1 MKVIEYLHSKL
12 RLEKLHMTLIDP
24 EKQGPEECGD
34 IANAAYRAG
43 TDAIMVGGST
53 GISYDNLDESI
64 TAMITKVPIPI
75 IQFPS
80 HSEALSPN
88 ADAIYFMSL
97 LNSKDTRYIIGE
109 QANAAPYLR
118 NMDVETISMGY
129 VIVEPGMK
137 VAEMGGAE
145 PLKREALESAV
156 GFGLAAEFLGME
168 LFYLEAGSGAPE
180 PVPAN
185 MVSAVANKLSIPL
198 IVGGGIREPEA
209 AQKIAAAGAD
219 ILVTGTVVEE
229 NHDVEYVLREIVK
242 AIKGKGRTHRF

>member
-24 EKQGPEECGD
+24 DKQGPDECAE

-53 GISYDNLDESI
+53 GISFDNLDRSI
-64 TAMITKVPIPI
+64 TSMITRVPIPI

-80 HSEALSPN
+80 HSQALSPN

-109 QANAAPYLR
+109 QMNAAPHLR

-145 PLKREALESAV
+145 PLKREALDSAV
-156 GFGLAAEFLGME
+156 GYGLAAEFLGME
-168 LFYLEAGSGAPE
+168 LYYLEAGSGAPE
-180 PVPAN
+180 PVPTN

-198 IVGGGIREPEA
+198 IVGGGIRDAEA
-209 AQKIAAAGAD
+209 ARSIAAAGAD

-229 NHDVEYVLREIVK
+229 SDDVEYVLRDIVQSL
-242 AIKGKGRTHRF
+242 KGKGRSHGF